1 MTDYYQPGG
10 GKKERLQKARLR
22 VSKPT
27 YTNIEEDQD
36 QNEVEYIEPSISF
49 EEALKQQKDRNAAAA
64 AAAESEWD
72 GDDDDDHDT
81 NKKEQNLSDSDAD
94 DAVGSTAASDDSVA
108 EEEEEEEDHDDDDDD
123 DEKDANVDFQINRK
137 KHDSEDDEKEE
148 EEEED
153 SATDSSSDDEEKE
166 EDVYRKFNNESKQKY
181 ISNIHPESMSYNHD
195 EVMKLCNVKKNELGE
210 ITDDPFHKTIPF
222 LTKYEMTRIL
232 GQRTKQLND
241 GAKPYVKV
249 SESVIDGYIIA
260 QKEIETKCLP
270 YIIRRPLPN
279 GSSEFWRLQDLEII
293 N

>member
-1 MTDYYQPGG
+1 MTDYQPGG

-27 YTNIEEDQD
+27 YTNIEDQD

-72 GDDDDDHDT
+72 DDDDDHDK
-81 NKKEQNLSDSDAD
+81 NKKEHNLSDSDAD
-94 DAVGSTAASDDSVA
+94 AVGSTVASDDSVVEEE
-108 EEEEEEEDHDDDDDD
+108 EEEEEEEDHDD
-123 DEKDANVDFQINRK
+123 EEEDANVDFQINRK
-137 KHDSEDDEKEE
+137 KHGIEDDDKEE
-148 EEEED
+148 EEEEEY

-241 GAKPYVKV
+241 GAKPYVKM
-249 SESVIDGYIIA
+249 SEYVIDGYIIA

>member
-108 EEEEEEEDHDDDDDD
+108 EEEEEEEEDHDDDD
-123 DEKDANVDFQINRK
+123 EKYANVDFQINRK

>member
-108 EEEEEEEDHDDDDDD
+108 EEEEEEEEEDHDDDD
-123 DEKDANVDFQINRK
+123 EKYANVDFQINRK

>member
-1 MTDYYQPGG
+1 MTDYTQPGG
-10 GKKERLQKARLR
+10 GKKERLQKARLH

-27 YTNIEEDQD
+27 YTNIED
-36 QNEVEYIEPSISF
+36 QNEVEYLEPSISF
-49 EEALKQQKDRNAAAA
+49 EEALKQQKDRYAAAA

-72 GDDDDDHDT
+72 DDDDD
-81 NKKEQNLSDSDAD
+81 KKAHNLSESDVDVDSDA
-94 DAVGSTAASDDSVA
+94 AISDDSVVVSDDS
-108 EEEEEEEDHDDDDDD
+108 EDHDD
-123 DEKDANVDFQINRK
+123 VDLEFKTNRK
-137 KHDSEDDEKEE
+137 KHDSEDEQEQEE
-148 EEEED
+148 EEEYID
-153 SATDSSSDDEEKE
+153 SDSSSDDEEKE

-241 GAKPYVKV
+241 GAKPYVKM
-249 SESVIDGYIIA
+249 SEYVIDGYIIA